1 MTSVRRS
8 DVPGQASPRRP
19 ADSVDALVA
28 SWRDRRPDL
37 DFAPVEVVSR
47 LGRVRSHIDAALDA
61 VFRAYELGA
70 ANFSVLVTLARIGD
84 DGRVSQ
90 RRLMDELGL
99 SSGTISVRI
108 DRLVEEG
115 LVDRGLDPES
125 RRNTLITLT
134 PRGRA
139 LFERVVPAH
148 LANERRLL
156 SALTDDEQE
165 VLASLLRKLL
175 VDFEGS
181 RPPAGA
187 PHRLG
192 MTLAP
197 AHVTMAMRESVGLP
211 PVPGLLVRA
220 VGDDGPAA
228 RGGLRAGDVLL
239 RAGLHDLCSI
249 AGLYAAI
256 DVAAGSGRLHL
267 TLLRGTD
274 ERSVTIELAGAGT
287 APVISAAPG
296 EHAARGEHSV

>member
-1 MTSVRRS
+1 MPSARGAGASRR
-8 DVPGQASPRRP
+8 DPQRRP
-19 ADSVDALVA
+19 ADSVDALVS
-28 SWRDRRPDL
+28 SWRDQRPDL
-37 DFAPVEVVSR
+37 DFSPVAVISR
-47 LGRVRSHIDAALDA
+47 LARVRGYIDAALDE
-61 VFRAYELGA
+61 VFRAYEISA
-70 ANFSVLVTLARIGD
+70 ANFFVLVTLARIGD

-99 SSGTISVRI
+99 SSGTVSVRI

-156 SALTDDEQE
+156 SALTGGEQE
-165 VLASLLRKLL
+165 VLAALLRKLL

-181 RPPAGA
+181 RPPADA
-187 PHRLG
+187 SFRLG
-192 MTLAP
+192 LTLAP
-197 AHVTMAMRESVGLP
+197 ARVTMALRESVGLP

-220 VGDDGPAA
+220 VQDSGPAGQA
-228 RGGLRAGDVLL
+228 GLRTGDVLL
-239 RAGLHDLCSI
+239 RGGEHQLCSI

-256 DVAAGSGRLHL
+256 DDAAQSRRLDL

-274 ERSVTIELAGAGT
+274 ERHVTVELADNGT
-287 APVISAAPG
+287 SAASG
-296 EHAARGEHSV
+296 ERPARGEHSL